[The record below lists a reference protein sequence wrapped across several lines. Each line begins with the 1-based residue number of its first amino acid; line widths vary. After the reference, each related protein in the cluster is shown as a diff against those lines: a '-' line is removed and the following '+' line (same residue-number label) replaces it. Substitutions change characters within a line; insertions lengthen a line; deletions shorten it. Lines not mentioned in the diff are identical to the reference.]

1 MFFHWIRKYFRFQC
15 NNFPLHRNE
24 IFWFATNQNIL
35 LMCPKKALIRM
46 NQPSHADDILC
57 GTFVCVNLKEMGS
70 IGRQYWADLWAR
82 LYQWNPFDSQWC
94 LYEWWKW
101 IFSLGHIHNCLSLI
115 LFSTVC
121 LEPGCSESW
130 ISHWLAVDL
139 KVALNVG
146 QKVDWKLG
154 CLDATDITLPCPSD
168 GLGDGLIFRCL
179 ETQSVG
185 KQICGEWGKLC
196 VNCVLMMPSL

>member
-1 MFFHWIRKYFRFQC
+1 MFLHWIRKYSRFQC

-46 NQPSHADDILC
+46 NQPQPCRWYFMWILC
-57 GTFVCVNLKEMGS
+57 VSKSQGNGLYWPPILSWFVGPPVHQC
-70 IGRQYWADLWAR
+70 
-82 LYQWNPFDSQWC
+82 NPFDSQWC

-130 ISHWLAVDL
+130 IIDWLL
-139 KVALNVG
+139 TRRLLWMLG
-146 QKVDWKLG
+146 RRLIWKLG

-185 KQICGEWGKLC
+185 SEG
-196 VNCVLMMPSL
+196 NCAWTVCWCLRCKNQ